1 MFKFEKLSVWQKSIA
16 FADLVYVATRS
27 FPAEE
32 RFGLTNQ
39 LRRAATSIAS
49 NIAEGSA
56 RSDPDFTRFLGYAA
70 GSLHEVVT
78 QSYVAK
84 NQGFLPNGQ
93 FTQIYTAAEEIS
105 RMLSGL
111 RDSLDGPDSP
121 RG

>member
-1 MFKFEKLSVWQKSIA
+1 MFKFEKLLVWQKSIA
-16 FADLVYVATRS
+16 FADFVYAATRS
-27 FPAEE
+27 FPVDE

-56 RSDPDFTRFLGYAA
+56 RSDPDFSRFLGYAA
-70 GSLHEVVT
+70 GSLYEVVT

-84 NQGFLPNGQ
+84 NQGFLPDGQ
-93 FTQIYTAAEEIS
+93 FTQIYAAAEERS

-111 RDSLDGPDSP
+111 RGSLGGPGDPSA
-121 RG
+121 